1 MTGRDHVVVVGIDG
15 SAASVA
21 ALRHALTQ
29 VDDSGT
35 EVEVVTAWTGDDTSR
50 ESRHAARRNALR
62 AQVAV
67 VARAR
72 RQVDV
77 PVRVSAVLVEGHPD
91 EVLLGASRGAHQL
104 VLGAGTLHPGRLHRA
119 CLRRA
124 TCPVL
129 LVPSGDRDRDH
140 VREPVRARPAP

>member
-1 MTGRDHVVVVGIDG
+1 MTSRDHVVVVGVDG

-21 ALRHALTQ
+21 ALRHALSQ

-35 EVEVVTAWTGDDTSR
+35 DVEVVTAWSGSDTSR
-50 ESRHAARRNALR
+50 ESRHAARRDALK
-62 AQVAV
+62 AQVTT

-77 PVRVSAVLVEGHPD
+77 PVRISAVLVEGHPD
-91 EVLLGASRGAHQL
+91 EVLLGASQGANRL
-104 VLGAGTLHPGRLHRA
+104 VLGAGTLQPGRLHRA

-129 LVPSGDRDRDH
+129 LVPSGDR
-140 VREPVRARPAP
+140 EPARAQPVS